1 MIDPPPNGRHFDYIS
16 SRRQGT
22 VYVRKNYTVADYP
35 EELKSK
41 VYLLKHFES
50 YIMGK
55 ICGDYE
61 YTFLDLQRPSACISY
76 RNICA

>member
-16 SRRQGT
+16 LRRQGT
-22 VYVRKNYTVADYP
+22 VYVRKNYTVADHP

-55 ICGDYE
+55 
-61 YTFLDLQRPSACISY
+61 L
-76 RNICA
+76 